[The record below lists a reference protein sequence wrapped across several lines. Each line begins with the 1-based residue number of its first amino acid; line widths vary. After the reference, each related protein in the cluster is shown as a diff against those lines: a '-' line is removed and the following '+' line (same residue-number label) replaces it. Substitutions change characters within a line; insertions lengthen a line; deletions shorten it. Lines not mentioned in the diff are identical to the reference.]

1 MTASPAD
8 VSTDPRALLTG
19 LDPADDRLAALHA
32 RFAEA
37 ALDAEAVDVAYRTI
51 DSPVGRLLVCATDAG
66 VLRVAFEIEGH
77 DTVLD
82 RLASTVSPRI
92 VEAPSRLDAVARE
105 LDEYFRGERRAF
117 DLPLDRSLSKGFQR
131 TVLEH
136 LPEIGY
142 GATASYASVALA
154 SGSPRA
160 VRAVGTA
167 CATNP
172 LPVVV
177 PCHRVVRS
185 DGTAGNYRGGMAAKQ
200 ILIDLEARA

>member
-8 VSTDPRALLTG
+8 ASADPRLLLTD

-37 ALDAEAVDVAYRTI
+37 ALDTGAVDVAYRTL
-51 DSPVGRLLVCATDAG
+51 DSPVGRLLVCATDVG

-77 DTVLD
+77 DMVLD

-92 VEAPSRLDAVARE
+92 VEAPSRLDAVAHE

-117 DLPLDRSLSKGFQR
+117 DLPLDRRLSKGFQR

-136 LPEIGY
+136 LPDIGY

>member
-8 VSTDPRALLTG
+8 ASTDPRVLLTG

-37 ALDAEAVDVAYRTI
+37 ALDAGAVDVAYRTL
-51 DSPVGRLLVCATDAG
+51 DSPVGRLLVCATDVG

-117 DLPLDRSLSKGFQR
+117 DLPLDRRLSKGFQR

-136 LPEIGY
+136 LPDIGY

-160 VRAVGTA
+160 VRAVGTV

>member
-1 MTASPAD
+1 MTASSPDASD
-8 VSTDPRALLTG
+8 DPRRLLAG
-19 LDPADDRLAALHA
+19 LDPTDDRLAALHA

-37 ALDAEAVDVAYRTI
+37 ALDAGAVDVAYRTL
-51 DSPVGRLLVCATDAG
+51 DSPVGPLLVCATDVG
-66 VLRVAFEIEGH
+66 LLRVAFEIEGH

-82 RLASTVSPRI
+82 RLASTVSPRV
-92 VEAPSRLDAVARE
+92 VEAPSRLDTVARE
-105 LDEYFRGERRAF
+105 LDEYFRGERRTF
-117 DLPLDRSLSKGFQR
+117 DLPLDQRLSRGFQR

-136 LPEIGY
+136 LPDIGY

-185 DGTAGNYRGGMAAKQ
+185 DGSAGNYRGGMAAKQ

>member
-8 VSTDPRALLTG
+8 ASTDPRLLLTG

-37 ALDAEAVDVAYRTI
+37 ALDAGAVDVAYRTL
-51 DSPVGRLLVCATDAG
+51 DSPVGRLLVCATDVG

-82 RLASTVSPRI
+82 RLATTVSPRI

-117 DLPLDRSLSKGFQR
+117 DLPLDRRLSRGFQR

-185 DGTAGNYRGGMAAKQ
+185 DGTAGNYRGGMAAKR